1 MQGAYLGIYALT
13 SFGMYLTF
21 QKLGEKGWKGI
32 VPIYRQYVALRL
44 GGEGLAVLV
53 ITGFSER
60 LLLADIIT
68 ADNYVNGIHKYDD
81 SILQATAITALLS
94 IIFIVEGLCIKAA
107 AMGRICM
114 RLGHSKWLGILF
126 VLVPC
131 IMWPV
136 AGLGGTWTRENGL
149 LLQERNTNFPG

>member
-1 MQGAYLGIYALT
+1 MQGAYLGTYALT

-44 GGEGLAVLV
+44 GGEGLAVLLAMTD
-53 ITGFSER
+53 ISAH
-60 LLLADIIT
+60 LLLSDIIEMAT
-68 ADNYVNGIHKYDD
+68 STNGSDF
-81 SILQATAITALLS
+81 LQPSVIC
-94 IIFIVEGLCIKAA
+94 LCITFLSMGLYLKAA
-107 AMGRICM
+107 AMGRICV

-136 AGLGGTWTRENGL
+136 AGLGGAWTRENGL

>member
-81 SILQATAITALLS
+81 SILQPSVIW
-94 IIFIVEGLCIKAA
+94 LCITFLSMGLYLKAA
-107 AMGRICM
+107 AMGRICV

-149 LLQERNTNFPG
+149 LLQERNANARE